1 MWQTKLDTPDI
12 LATYD
17 AQYEDKQSKN
27 ITQYVFDTTMC
38 KQIIFMFSIA
48 LKNYNDET
56 VLFRS
61 SCMCTRGRCTHKLY
75 ICVLQET
82 ISSVFN
88 NVYISAPKLDHHMLG
103 EKDAYVKFVSASTP
117 CTHA

>member
-38 KQIIFMFSIA
+38 KQIRIA
-48 LKNYNDET
+48 
-56 VLFRS
+56 
-61 SCMCTRGRCTHKLY
+61 
-75 ICVLQET
+75 
-82 ISSVFN
+82 
-88 NVYISAPKLDHHMLG
+88 
-103 EKDAYVKFVSASTP
+103 
-117 CTHA
+117 